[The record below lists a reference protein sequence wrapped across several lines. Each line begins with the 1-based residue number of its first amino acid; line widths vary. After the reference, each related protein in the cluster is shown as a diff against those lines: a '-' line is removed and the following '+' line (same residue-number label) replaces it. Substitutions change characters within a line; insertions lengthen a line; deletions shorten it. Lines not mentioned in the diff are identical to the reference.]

1 MGIRPPITRGRALRV
16 LTALSLSLSLS
27 LASVALAALPAG
39 AGALVNLPLG
49 PSGAHV
55 QPYGKNDFGGF
66 RNVLP
71 PGTNGL
77 VDALQ
82 LGSYLSTGARPPH
95 NNDQLSMY
103 DSLTTAVAAASTEPS
118 PLPCRARNHP
128 CGRSPTR
135 PPATNRRVL
144 SRSAALED
152 LIATDSP
159 SVRAH

>member
-16 LTALSLSLSLS
+16 LTALSLS

-128 CGRSPTR
+128 CGGR
-135 PPATNRRVL
+135 RRVPRRPIGAFSAVL
-144 SRSAALED
+144 RPSRISSRP
-152 LIATDSP
+152 DSP